1 MPGNHDNQMLE
12 KGWNN
17 HLFIN
22 PTGFTCANQYAFT
35 PENNSRAFS
44 SVSDHERFEQAAS
57 PVVRNR
63 DVLLNR
69 PKPLTAYA
77 SISTTLGFVH
87 HEGTDQSKELD
98 VIRNILARESIIL
111 KLQNLCHKI
120 SQCDIL
126 VQSSMV
132 LESELLDTLA
142 LMRATTVKFLETVS
156 IWRESADTF
165 DLTKPRA
172 FLWEGQN
179 YILKIVRDLDFLA
192 DQQMLVESLQLTSE
206 KMRANPLMLPNT
218 LEEGDSLVDEIERA
232 VFDSCGQREGDFFDE
247 RLRVRK
253 AERVL
258 LVEIGI
264 HDTSDRNKYRMSAN
278 DTDIE
283 SSSDEKH
290 KGDEMSEKEKRE
302 VALLTSRLSDVMLNN
317 DDIRNQS
324 IHDKSSGNVRSGTAR
339 SSPSSPR
346 RCLSLLRGN
355 ISAIPRPETTEGIRK
370 PSNRSSDHIVAKD
383 NYFTSADEISDGQKG
398 INDANEYLKSLKIK
412 GKGEV
417 SEFHSDGFDFLTLD
431 YEEQERARTA
441 DSQMSR
447 SSQNNIAQNM
457 GMISLSSYELVQ
469 IARIEYPPQ
478 RLVLAAAA
486 TVVILLAAKG
496 EGDEV
501 IQFFHFLLWFIK
513 CSFSNQ

>member
-370 PSNRSSDHIVAKD
+370 PSNRSSDHTIVKD

-398 INDANEYLKSLKIK
+398 ITDANEYLQSLKIK

-501 IQFFHFLLWFIK
+501 IQFFHILLWFIK
-513 CSFSNQ
+513 CSCSN